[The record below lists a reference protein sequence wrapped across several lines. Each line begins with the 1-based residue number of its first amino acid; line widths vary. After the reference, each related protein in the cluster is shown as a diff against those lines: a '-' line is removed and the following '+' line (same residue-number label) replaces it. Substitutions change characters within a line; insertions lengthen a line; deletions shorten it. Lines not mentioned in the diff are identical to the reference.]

1 MPARQLVLTPFSA
14 TWLTKQTHRVPASPE
29 STQALFIMSF
39 VCESVCLSVVSHAC
53 NSFSD
58 GMWSAH
64 AIPPFHPG
72 QVIDLPHVA
81 RVHYPFLEV

>member
-1 MPARQLVLTPFSA
+1 L
-14 TWLTKQTHRVPASPE
+14 
-29 STQALFIMSF
+29 
-39 VCESVCLSVVSHAC
+39 
-53 NSFSD
+53 SD

-81 RVHYPFLEV
+81 RVHYPFLEVWLNHILQFSFPAIIQYCLHNIKNCS